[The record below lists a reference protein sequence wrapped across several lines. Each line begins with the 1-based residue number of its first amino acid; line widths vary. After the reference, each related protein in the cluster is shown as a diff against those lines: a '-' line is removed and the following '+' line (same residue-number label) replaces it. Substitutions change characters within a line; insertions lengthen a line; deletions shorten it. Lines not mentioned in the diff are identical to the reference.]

1 MPVVSPDVN
10 YRQPFLSIARSKCM
24 RNFRGIVS
32 GVVEELN
39 FQPVT
44 RVIKRAN
51 SLKEPA
57 NHIALIVNRQLNG
70 DLREIVGP
78 RGSFEYFE
86 NTAVLDQSFSAVAA
100 KPQEQDIAVG
110 PIEKKAAQTEEV
122 KAT

>member
-10 YRQPFLSIARSKCM
+10 YRQPLLSIVRAKDM

-39 FQPVT
+39 LQSVT
-44 RVIKRAN
+44 RVIKSAN

-57 NHIALIVNRQLNG
+57 NHIALIVYRELNSH
-70 DLREIVGP
+70 LRKVFAP
-78 RGSFEYFE
+78 RGSFECSE
-86 NTAVLDQSFSAVAA
+86 NTAVLQQSFFAVAA

-110 PIEKKAAQTEEV
+110 AVEKKAA
-122 KAT
+122 

>member
-10 YRQPFLSIARSKCM
+10 NSQPLLSIVRSKGM

-39 FQPVT
+39 LQPVT
-44 RVIKRAN
+44 RVIKSAN
-51 SLKEPA
+51 SLQEPA
-57 NHIALIVNRQLNG
+57 NHITLIVDRQLNSH
-70 DLREIVGP
+70 LRKVLVP
-78 RGSFEYFE
+78 RGSFECFE

-110 PIEKKAAQTEEV
+110 AVEKKAA
-122 KAT
+122 

>member
-1 MPVVSPDVN
+1 MSILSPDVN
-10 YRQPFLSIARSKCM
+10 YRQPLLSILRSKGV

-32 GVVEELN
+32 GVVEELD

-44 RVIKRAN
+44 RVIKSAN
-51 SLKEPA
+51 SLQEPA
-57 NHIALIVNRQLNG
+57 NHIALIVDRQLNG

-78 RGSFEYFE
+78 RGSLECFE

-110 PIEKKAAQTEEV
+110 PIEKKAA
-122 KAT
+122 

>member
-1 MPVVSPDVN
+1 MPVVSPGVN
-10 YRQPFLSIARSKCM
+10 YRQPSLSIARSKGM
-24 RNFRGIVS
+24 GNFRGIVS

-44 RVIKRAN
+44 RVIKSAN
-51 SLKEPA
+51 SLQEPA
-57 NHIALIVNRQLNG
+57 NHIALIVDRQLNG

-78 RGSFEYFE
+78 RGSLECFE

-110 PIEKKAAQTEEV
+110 AVEKKAA
-122 KAT
+122 

>member
-10 YRQPFLSIARSKCM
+10 YRQPSLSIARSKGM

-44 RVIKRAN
+44 RVVKSAN
-51 SLKEPA
+51 SLQEPA
-57 NHIALIVNRQLNG
+57 NHIALIVDRQLNG
-70 DLREIVGP
+70 DLRKVVVP
-78 RGSFEYFE
+78 RGCFELSE
-86 NTAVLDQSFSAVAA
+86 NTAVLQQSFSAVAA

-110 PIEKKAAQTEEV
+110 PIEKKAA
-122 KAT
+122 